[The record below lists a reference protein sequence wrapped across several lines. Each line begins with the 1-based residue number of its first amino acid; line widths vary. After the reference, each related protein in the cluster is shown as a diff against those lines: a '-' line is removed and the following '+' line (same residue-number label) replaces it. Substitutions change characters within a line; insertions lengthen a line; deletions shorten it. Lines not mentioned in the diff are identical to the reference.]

1 MAMCDLILFNVDDG
15 YSEALLRGFRKSILG
30 EQQYTALRNAA
41 NLKDFKAVLIDTD
54 YTDYVKDYTETDT
67 SALKMVLKKKLADE
81 IDQVQSVAGPELD
94 NFLEMIRHKYM
105 IDNVINIIE
114 GIKNKTDKNVIEA
127 RNEPLGYLKEISG
140 LLKLDYKKIEDLYE
154 DVLIDT
160 EVGVYFSKFL
170 EEVLASSDNKNV
182 ATINNYLQSLKPE
195 EIKNY
200 LKKIWLEYF
209 YQFCRTLNPTTV
221 EIMED
226 LLKYEADCQTIQIVY
241 NSLAYNNQFQE
252 EERKKVIPYFGILYP
267 ETTTQLIKCNSLEQL
282 RQILQPFPDYYELV
296 KEIPD
301 PKKLD
306 EFGLQSG
313 LKTLDDLMF
322 KESMKRYSIAFEQQF
337 HFACFYAYIKIKEQ
351 EIKNIMLLAD
361 MNAFDKEI
369 GSKVKKAYILPQKS
383 LYFAF

>member
-1 MAMCDLILFNVDDG
+1 MSMSDLVFFNVDDG

-30 EQQYTALRNAA
+30 EQQYTALRNTT

-54 YTDYVKDYTETDT
+54 YSDYVKDYTETDT
-67 SALKMVLKKKLADE
+67 SALKMLLKKKLADE
-81 IDQVQSVAGPELD
+81 IDQVQSVAGPDLD
-94 NFLEMIRHKYM
+94 KFIEMIRHKYM

-140 LLKLDYKKIEDLYE
+140 LLKLDYKKIEDLYDE
-154 DVLIDT
+154 VLIDT

-182 ATINNYLQSLKPE
+182 ATINNFLQGLKPE

-209 YQFCRTLNPTTV
+209 YHFCKTLNPTTS

-252 EERKKVIPYFGILYP
+252 EERKKVIPNFGYLYP

-282 RQILQPFPDYYELV
+282 RQILQPYPDYYELV

-351 EIKNIMLLAD
+351 EIKNIVLLAE
-361 MNAFDKEI
+361 MNSLDKDA
-369 GSKVKKAYILPQKS
+369 GSKLKKGYIVPFD
-383 LYFAF
+383 Y

>member
-1 MAMCDLILFNVDDG
+1 MSMSDLVFFNVDDG

-30 EQQYTALRNAA
+30 DQQYTALRNTT

-54 YTDYVKDYTETDT
+54 YSDYVKDYNETDT
-67 SALKMVLKKKLADE
+67 SALKMLLKKKLADE
-81 IDQVQSVAGPELD
+81 IDQVQSVAGPDLD
-94 NFLEMIRHKYM
+94 KFIEMIRHKYM

-170 EEVLASSDNKNV
+170 EEVLASSDSKNV
-182 ATINNYLQSLKPE
+182 ATINNFLQGLKPE

-209 YQFCRTLNPTTV
+209 YHFCKTLNPNTS

-252 EERKKVIPYFGILYP
+252 EERKKVIPYFGFLYP
-267 ETTTQLIKCNSLEQL
+267 ETTTQLVKCNSLEQL

-369 GSKVKKAYILPQKS
+369 GSKVKKAYILPFD
-383 LYFAF
+383 Y

>member
-1 MAMCDLILFNVDDG
+1 MSMSDLIFFNVDDG

-30 EQQYTALRNAA
+30 EQQYTALRNTT
-41 NLKDFKAVLIDTD
+41 NLKDFKSVLIDTD
-54 YTDYVKDYTETDT
+54 YSDYVKDYTETDT
-67 SALKMVLKKKLADE
+67 SALKMLLKKKLADE
-81 IDQVQSVAGPELD
+81 IDQVQSVAGPDLD
-94 NFLEMIRHKYM
+94 KFIEMIRHKYM
-105 IDNVINIIE
+105 IDNVVNIIE

-170 EEVLASSDNKNV
+170 EEVLAMSDSKNV
-182 ATINNYLQSLKPE
+182 ATINNFLQSLKPE

-209 YQFCRTLNPTTV
+209 YHFCKTLNPTTS

-252 EERKKVIPYFGILYP
+252 EERKKVIPYFGFLYP
-267 ETTTQLIKCNSLEQL
+267 ETTTQLIKCNSLENL

-296 KEIPD
+296 REIPD

-361 MNAFDKEI
+361 MISFDKEI
-369 GSKVKKAYILPQKS
+369 GSKVKKAYILPFD
-383 LYFAF
+383 Y

>member
-1 MAMCDLILFNVDDG
+1 MSMADLVFFNVDDG
-15 YSEALLRGFRKSILG
+15 YTEALLRGFRKSILG
-30 EQQYTALRNAA
+30 EQQYTALRNTT
-41 NLKDFKAVLIDTD
+41 NLKDFKSVLIDTD
-54 YTDYVKDYTETDT
+54 YSDYVKDYNETDT
-67 SALKMVLKKKLADE
+67 SALKMLLKKKLADE

-94 NFLEMIRHKYM
+94 KFIEMIRHKYM

-114 GIKNKTDKNVIEA
+114 GIKNKTDKNVIES

-182 ATINNYLQSLKPE
+182 ATINNYLQALKPE

-209 YQFCRTLNPTTV
+209 YHFCKTLNPTTI
-221 EIMED
+221 EMMED

-252 EERKKVIPYFGILYP
+252 EERKKVIPYFGFLYP

-282 RQILQPFPDYYELV
+282 KQILQPFPDYYELV

-361 MNAFDKEI
+361 MNAFDKDI
-369 GSKVKKAYILPQKS
+369 GSKVKKAYILPFD
-383 LYFAF
+383 Y

>member
-1 MAMCDLILFNVDDG
+1 MSMADLVFFNVDDG

-30 EQQYTALRNAA
+30 EQQYTALRNTQ
-41 NLKDFKAVLIDTD
+41 NLKDFKSVLIDTD
-54 YTDYVKDYTETDT
+54 YIDYVKDYTETDT
-67 SALKMVLKKKLADE
+67 SALKMLLKKKLADE

-94 NFLEMIRHKYM
+94 KFIEMIRHKYM

-114 GIKNKTDKNVIEA
+114 GIKNKTDKNVIES
-127 RNEPLGYLKEISG
+127 RNEPLVFLKEISG

-182 ATINNYLQSLKPE
+182 QTINNFLQALKPE

-209 YQFCRTLNPTTV
+209 YHFCKTLNPTTS

-252 EERKKVIPYFGILYP
+252 EERKKVIPYFGFLYP
-267 ETTTQLIKCNSLEQL
+267 ETTNQLIKCNSLESL
-282 RQILQPFPDYYELV
+282 KQILQPFPDYYELV
-296 KEIPD
+296 REIPD
-301 PKKLD
+301 PKKVD
-306 EFGLQSG
+306 EFGLQTG
-313 LKTLDDLMF
+313 LKTLDDVMF

-361 MNAFDKEI
+361 MISFDKDI
-369 GSKVKKAYILPQKS
+369 GSKIKKAYILPFD
-383 LYFAF
+383 Y

>member
-1 MAMCDLILFNVDDG
+1 MADLVFFNVDDG

-30 EQQYTALRNAA
+30 EQQYTALRNTQ
-41 NLKDFKAVLIDTD
+41 NLKDFKSVLIDTD
-54 YTDYVKDYTETDT
+54 YSDYVKDYTETDT
-67 SALKMVLKKKLADE
+67 SALKMLLKKKLADE

-94 NFLEMIRHKYM
+94 KFIEMIRHKYM

-114 GIKNKTDKNVIEA
+114 GIKNKTDKNVIES

-170 EEVLASSDNKNV
+170 EEVLSASDNKNV
-182 ATINNYLQSLKPE
+182 ATINNFLQALKPE

-209 YQFCRTLNPTTV
+209 YHFCKTLNPTTA

-252 EERKKVIPYFGILYP
+252 EERKKVIPYFGFLYP

-282 RQILQPFPDYYELV
+282 KQILQPFPDYYELV

-369 GSKVKKAYILPQKS
+369 GSKVKKAYILPFD
-383 LYFAF
+383 Y

>member
-1 MAMCDLILFNVDDG
+1 MADLVFFNVDDG

-30 EQQYTALRNAA
+30 EQQYTALRNSGS
-41 NLKDFKAVLIDTD
+41 LKDFKSVLIDTD
-54 YTDYVKDYTETDT
+54 YSDYVKEYTETDT
-67 SALKMVLKKKLADE
+67 SALKMLLKKKLADE

-94 NFLEMIRHKYM
+94 KFIEMIRHKYM

-114 GIKNKTDKNVIEA
+114 GIKNKTDKNVIES

-170 EEVLASSDNKNV
+170 EEVLAMSDNKNV

-209 YQFCRTLNPTTV
+209 YHFCKTLNPTTS

-252 EERKKVIPYFGILYP
+252 EERKKVIPYFGFLYP
-267 ETTTQLIKCNSLEQL
+267 ETTTQLIKCNSLENL

-296 KEIPD
+296 REIPD

-361 MNAFDKEI
+361 MITFDKEI
-369 GSKVKKAYILPQKS
+369 GSKVKKAYILPFD
-383 LYFAF
+383 Y

>member
-1 MAMCDLILFNVDDG
+1 MSMADLVFFNVDDG

-30 EQQYTALRNAA
+30 EQQYTALRNTS
-41 NLKDFKAVLIDTD
+41 NLKDFKSVLIDTD
-54 YTDYVKDYTETDT
+54 YSDYAKDYNETDT
-67 SALKMVLKKKLADE
+67 SALKMLLKKKLADE

-94 NFLEMIRHKYM
+94 KFIEMIRHKYM

-114 GIKNKTDKNVIEA
+114 GIKNKTDKNVIES

-182 ATINNYLQSLKPE
+182 ATINNYLQQLKPE

-209 YQFCRTLNPTTV
+209 YHFCKTLNPTTS

-252 EERKKVIPYFGILYP
+252 EERKKVIPYFGFLYP

-282 RQILQPFPDYYELV
+282 KQILQPFPDYYELV

-361 MNAFDKEI
+361 MNAFDKDI
-369 GSKVKKAYILPQKS
+369 GSKVKKAYILPFD
-383 LYFAF
+383 Y

>member
-1 MAMCDLILFNVDDG
+1 MSMSDLIFFNVDDG

-30 EQQYTALRNAA
+30 EQQYTALRNTQ
-41 NLKDFKAVLIDTD
+41 NLKDFKSVLIDTD
-54 YTDYVKDYTETDT
+54 YSDYVKDYTETDT
-67 SALKMVLKKKLADE
+67 SALKMLLKKKLADE
-81 IDQVQSVAGPELD
+81 IDQVQSVAGPDLD
-94 NFLEMIRHKYM
+94 KFIEMIRHKYM

-170 EEVLASSDNKNV
+170 EEVLAMSDSKNV

-209 YQFCRTLNPTTV
+209 YHFCKTLNPTTS
-221 EIMED
+221 EIMEN

-252 EERKKVIPYFGILYP
+252 EERKKVIPYFGFLYP
-267 ETTTQLIKCNSLEQL
+267 ETTTQLIKCNSLESL
-282 RQILQPFPDYYELV
+282 KQILQPFPDYYELV
-296 KEIPD
+296 REIPD
-301 PKKLD
+301 PKKVD
-306 EFGLQSG
+306 EFGLQTG
-313 LKTLDDLMF
+313 LKTLDDVMF

-361 MNAFDKEI
+361 MISFDKDI
-369 GSKVKKAYILPQKS
+369 GSKIKKAYILPFD
-383 LYFAF
+383 Y

>member
-1 MAMCDLILFNVDDG
+1 MSMADLVFFNVDDG
-15 YSEALLRGFRKSILG
+15 YTEALLRGFRKSILG
-30 EQQYTALRNAA
+30 EQQYTALRNTS
-41 NLKDFKAVLIDTD
+41 NLKDFKSVLIDTD
-54 YTDYVKDYTETDT
+54 YSDYVKDYNETDT
-67 SALKMVLKKKLADE
+67 SALKMLLKKKLADE
-81 IDQVQSVAGPELD
+81 IDQVQSVAGPDLD
-94 NFLEMIRHKYM
+94 KFIEMIRHKYM

-114 GIKNKTDKNVIEA
+114 GIKNKTDKNVIES

-182 ATINNYLQSLKPE
+182 ATINNYLQALKPE

-209 YQFCRTLNPTTV
+209 YHFCKTLNPTTS

-252 EERKKVIPYFGILYP
+252 EERKKVIPYFGFLYP

-282 RQILQPFPDYYELV
+282 KQILQPFPDYYELV

-361 MNAFDKEI
+361 MNAFDKDI
-369 GSKVKKAYILPQKS
+369 GSKVKKAYILPFD
-383 LYFAF
+383 Y

>member
-1 MAMCDLILFNVDDG
+1 MSDLVFFNVDDG

-30 EQQYTALRNAA
+30 EQQYTALRNTT

-54 YTDYVKDYTETDT
+54 YSDYVKDYTETDT
-67 SALKMVLKKKLADE
+67 SALKMLLKKKLADE
-81 IDQVQSVAGPELD
+81 IDQVQSVAGPDLD
-94 NFLEMIRHKYM
+94 KFIEMIRHKYM

-140 LLKLDYKKIEDLYE
+140 LLKLDYKKIEDLYDE
-154 DVLIDT
+154 VLIDT

-182 ATINNYLQSLKPE
+182 ATINNFLQGLKPE

-209 YQFCRTLNPTTV
+209 YHFCKTLNPTTS

-252 EERKKVIPYFGILYP
+252 EERKKVIPNFGYLYP

-282 RQILQPFPDYYELV
+282 RQILQPYPDYYELV

-369 GSKVKKAYILPQKS
+369 GSKVKKAYILPFD
-383 LYFAF
+383 Y

>member
-1 MAMCDLILFNVDDG
+1 MSMADLVFFNVNDG

-30 EQQYTALRNAA
+30 EQQYAALRNTT
-41 NLKDFKAVLIDTD
+41 NLKDFKSVLIDTD
-54 YTDYVKDYTETDT
+54 YSDYVKDYNETDT
-67 SALKMVLKKKLADE
+67 SALKMLLKKKLADE

-94 NFLEMIRHKYM
+94 KFIEMIRHKYM

-114 GIKNKTDKNVIEA
+114 GIKNKTDKNVIES

-182 ATINNYLQSLKPE
+182 ATINNYLQALKPE

-209 YQFCRTLNPTTV
+209 YHFCKTLNPTTS
-221 EIMED
+221 EMMED

-252 EERKKVIPYFGILYP
+252 EERKKVIPYFGFLYP

-282 RQILQPFPDYYELV
+282 KQILQPFPDYYELV

-322 KESMKRYSIAFEQQF
+322 KESVKRYSIAFEQQF

-361 MNAFDKEI
+361 MNAFDKDI
-369 GSKVKKAYILPQKS
+369 GSKVKKAYILPFD
-383 LYFAF
+383 Y

>member
-1 MAMCDLILFNVDDG
+1 MSMADLVFFNVDDG

-30 EQQYTALRNAA
+30 EQQYTALRNSGS
-41 NLKDFKAVLIDTD
+41 LKDFKSVLIDTD
-54 YTDYVKDYTETDT
+54 YSDYVKEYTETDT
-67 SALKMVLKKKLADE
+67 SALKMLLKKKLADE

-94 NFLEMIRHKYM
+94 KFIEMIRHKYM

-114 GIKNKTDKNVIEA
+114 GIKNKTDKNVIES

-170 EEVLASSDNKNV
+170 EEVLAMSDSKNV

-209 YQFCRTLNPTTV
+209 YHFCKTLNPTTS

-226 LLKYEADCQTIQIVY
+226 LLKYDADCQTIQIVY

-252 EERKKVIPYFGILYP
+252 EERKKVIPYFGFLYP
-267 ETTTQLIKCNSLEQL
+267 ETTTQLIKCNSLENL

-296 KEIPD
+296 REIPD

-361 MNAFDKEI
+361 MITFDKEI
-369 GSKVKKAYILPQKS
+369 GSKVKKAYILPFD
-383 LYFAF
+383 Y

>member
-1 MAMCDLILFNVDDG
+1 MSMADLVFFNVDDG

-30 EQQYTALRNAA
+30 EQQYTALRNTS
-41 NLKDFKAVLIDTD
+41 NLKDFKSVLIDTD
-54 YTDYVKDYTETDT
+54 YSDYVKDYNETDT
-67 SALKMVLKKKLADE
+67 SALKMLLKKKLADE

-94 NFLEMIRHKYM
+94 KFIEMIRHKYM

-114 GIKNKTDKNVIEA
+114 GIKNKTDKNVIES

-182 ATINNYLQSLKPE
+182 ATINNYLQALKPE

-209 YQFCRTLNPTTV
+209 YHFCKTLNPTTS
-221 EIMED
+221 EIMEN

-252 EERKKVIPYFGILYP
+252 EERKKVIPYFGFLYP

-282 RQILQPFPDYYELV
+282 KQILQPFPDYYELV

-361 MNAFDKEI
+361 MNAFDKDI
-369 GSKVKKAYILPQKS
+369 GSKVKKAYILPFD
-383 LYFAF
+383 Y

>member
-1 MAMCDLILFNVDDG
+1 MSMSDLIFFNVDDG

-30 EQQYTALRNAA
+30 EQQYTALRNTQ
-41 NLKDFKAVLIDTD
+41 NLKDFKSVLIDTD
-54 YTDYVKDYTETDT
+54 YSDYVKDYTETDT
-67 SALKMVLKKKLADE
+67 SALKMLLKKKLADE
-81 IDQVQSVAGPELD
+81 IDQVQSVAGPDLD
-94 NFLEMIRHKYM
+94 KFIEMIRHKYM

-170 EEVLASSDNKNV
+170 EEVLAMSDSKNV
-182 ATINNYLQSLKPE
+182 ATINNFLQSLKPE

-209 YQFCRTLNPTTV
+209 YHFCKTLNPTTS
-221 EIMED
+221 EIMEN

-252 EERKKVIPYFGILYP
+252 EERKKVIPYFGFLYP
-267 ETTTQLIKCNSLEQL
+267 ETTTQLIKCNSLENL

-296 KEIPD
+296 REIPD

-361 MNAFDKEI
+361 MITFDKEI
-369 GSKVKKAYILPQKS
+369 GSKVKKAYILPFD
-383 LYFAF
+383 Y

>member
-1 MAMCDLILFNVDDG
+1 MSMADLVFFNVVDG

-30 EQQYTALRNAA
+30 EQQYTALRNTS
-41 NLKDFKAVLIDTD
+41 NLKDFKSVLIDTD
-54 YTDYVKDYTETDT
+54 YSDYVKDYNETDT
-67 SALKMVLKKKLADE
+67 SALKMLLKKKLADE

-94 NFLEMIRHKYM
+94 KFIEMIRHKYM

-114 GIKNKTDKNVIEA
+114 GIKNKTDKNVIES

-182 ATINNYLQSLKPE
+182 ATINNYLQALKPE

-209 YQFCRTLNPTTV
+209 YHFCKTLNPTTS
-221 EIMED
+221 EMMED

-252 EERKKVIPYFGILYP
+252 EERKKVIPYFGFLYP

-282 RQILQPFPDYYELV
+282 KQILQPFPDYYELV

-322 KESMKRYSIAFEQQF
+322 KESVKRYSIAFEQQF

-361 MNAFDKEI
+361 MNAFDKDI
-369 GSKVKKAYILPQKS
+369 GSKVKKAYILPFN
-383 LYFAF
+383 Y

>member
-1 MAMCDLILFNVDDG
+1 MSMSDLIFFNVDDG

-30 EQQYTALRNAA
+30 EQQYTALRNTT
-41 NLKDFKAVLIDTD
+41 NLKDFKSVLIDTD
-54 YTDYVKDYTETDT
+54 YSDYVKDYTETDT
-67 SALKMVLKKKLADE
+67 SALKMLLKKKLADE
-81 IDQVQSVAGPELD
+81 IDQVQSVAGPDLD
-94 NFLEMIRHKYM
+94 KFIEMIRHKYM

-170 EEVLASSDNKNV
+170 EEVLAMSDSKNV
-182 ATINNYLQSLKPE
+182 ATINNFLQSLKPE

-209 YQFCRTLNPTTV
+209 YHFCKTLNPTTS

-252 EERKKVIPYFGILYP
+252 EERKKVIPYFGFLYP
-267 ETTTQLIKCNSLEQL
+267 ETTTQLIKCNSVENL

-296 KEIPD
+296 REIPD

-361 MNAFDKEI
+361 MISFDKEI
-369 GSKVKKAYILPQKS
+369 GSKVKKAYILPFD
-383 LYFAF
+383 Y

>member
-1 MAMCDLILFNVDDG
+1 MSMADLVFFNVDDG

-30 EQQYTALRNAA
+30 EQQYTALRNTQ
-41 NLKDFKAVLIDTD
+41 NLKDFKSVLIDTD
-54 YTDYVKDYTETDT
+54 YIDYVKDYTETDT
-67 SALKMVLKKKLADE
+67 SALKMLLKKKLADE

-94 NFLEMIRHKYM
+94 KFIEMIRHKYM

-114 GIKNKTDKNVIEA
+114 GIKNKTDKNVIES
-127 RNEPLGYLKEISG
+127 RNEPLGFLKEISG

-182 ATINNYLQSLKPE
+182 QTINNFLQALKPE

-209 YQFCRTLNPTTV
+209 YHFCKTLNPTTS

-252 EERKKVIPYFGILYP
+252 EERKKVIPYFGFLYP
-267 ETTTQLIKCNSLEQL
+267 ETTTQLIKCNSLENL

-296 KEIPD
+296 REIPD

-361 MNAFDKEI
+361 MITFDKEI
-369 GSKVKKAYILPQKS
+369 GSKVKKAYILPFD
-383 LYFAF
+383 Y

>member
-1 MAMCDLILFNVDDG
+1 MSMSDLIFFNVDDG

-30 EQQYTALRNAA
+30 EQQYTALRNSG
-41 NLKDFKAVLIDTD
+41 NLKDFKSVLIDTD
-54 YTDYVKDYTETDT
+54 YSDYVKDYNETDT
-67 SALKMVLKKKLADE
+67 SALKMLLKKKLADE

-94 NFLEMIRHKYM
+94 KFIEMIRHKYM

-114 GIKNKTDKNVIEA
+114 GIKNKTDKNVIES

-182 ATINNYLQSLKPE
+182 ATINNYLQALKPE

-209 YQFCRTLNPTTV
+209 YHFCKTLNPTTS
-221 EIMED
+221 EMMED

-252 EERKKVIPYFGILYP
+252 EERKKVIPYFGFLYP

-282 RQILQPFPDYYELV
+282 KQILQPFPDYYELV

-322 KESMKRYSIAFEQQF
+322 KESVKRYSIAFEQQF

-361 MNAFDKEI
+361 MNAFDKDI
-369 GSKVKKAYILPQKS
+369 GSKVKKAYILPFD
-383 LYFAF
+383 Y

>member
-1 MAMCDLILFNVDDG
+1 MSMSDLVFFNVDDG

-30 EQQYTALRNAA
+30 DQQYTALRNTT

-54 YTDYVKDYTETDT
+54 YSDYVKDYNETDT
-67 SALKMVLKKKLADE
+67 SALKMLLKKKLADE
-81 IDQVQSVAGPELD
+81 IDQVQSVAGPDLD
-94 NFLEMIRHKYM
+94 KFIEMIRHKYM

-170 EEVLASSDNKNV
+170 EEVLASSDSKNV
-182 ATINNYLQSLKPE
+182 ATINNFLQGLKPE

-209 YQFCRTLNPTTV
+209 YHFCKTLNPTTS
-221 EIMED
+221 EIMEN

-252 EERKKVIPYFGILYP
+252 EERKNVIPYFGFLYP
-267 ETTTQLIKCNSLEQL
+267 ETTTQLVKCNSLEQL

-369 GSKVKKAYILPQKS
+369 GSKVKKAYILPFD
-383 LYFAF
+383 Y

>member
-1 MAMCDLILFNVDDG
+1 MADLVFFNVDDG

-30 EQQYTALRNAA
+30 EQQYTALHNSG
-41 NLKDFKAVLIDTD
+41 NLKDFKSVLIDTD
-54 YTDYVKDYTETDT
+54 YSDYVKEYTETDT
-67 SALKMVLKKKLADE
+67 SALKMLLKKKLADE

-94 NFLEMIRHKYM
+94 KFIEMIRHKYM

-114 GIKNKTDKNVIEA
+114 GIKNKTDKNVIES

-170 EEVLASSDNKNV
+170 EEVLAMSDSKNV

-209 YQFCRTLNPTTV
+209 YHFCKTLNPTTS

-252 EERKKVIPYFGILYP
+252 EERKKVIPYFGFLYP
-267 ETTTQLIKCNSLEQL
+267 ETTTQLIKCNSLENL

-296 KEIPD
+296 REIPD

-361 MNAFDKEI
+361 MITFDKEI
-369 GSKVKKAYILPQKS
+369 GSKVKKAYILPFD
-383 LYFAF
+383 Y

>member
-1 MAMCDLILFNVDDG
+1 MSMSDLVFFNVDDG

-30 EQQYTALRNAA
+30 DQQYTALRNTT

-54 YTDYVKDYTETDT
+54 YSDYVKDYNETDT
-67 SALKMVLKKKLADE
+67 SALKMLLKKKLADE
-81 IDQVQSVAGPELD
+81 IDQVQSVAGPDLD
-94 NFLEMIRHKYM
+94 KFIEMIRHKYM

-170 EEVLASSDNKNV
+170 EEVLASSDSKNV
-182 ATINNYLQSLKPE
+182 ATINNFLQGLKPE

-209 YQFCRTLNPTTV
+209 YHFCKTLNPTTS

-226 LLKYEADCQTIQIVY
+226 SLKYEADCQTIQIVY

-252 EERKKVIPYFGILYP
+252 EERKKVIPYFGFLYP
-267 ETTTQLIKCNSLEQL
+267 ETTTQLVKCNSLEQL

-369 GSKVKKAYILPQKS
+369 GSKVKKAYILPFD
-383 LYFAF
+383 Y

>member
-1 MAMCDLILFNVDDG
+1 MSIADLVFFNVDDG
-15 YSEALLRGFRKSILG
+15 YTEALLRGFRKSILG
-30 EQQYTALRNAA
+30 EQQYAALRNTS
-41 NLKDFKAVLIDTD
+41 NLKDFKSVLIDTD
-54 YTDYVKDYTETDT
+54 YSDYVKDYTETDT
-67 SALKMVLKKKLADE
+67 SALKMLLKKKLADE

-94 NFLEMIRHKYM
+94 KFIEMIRHKYM

-114 GIKNKTDKNVIEA
+114 GIKNKTDKNVIES

-170 EEVLASSDNKNV
+170 EEVLSASDNKNV
-182 ATINNYLQSLKPE
+182 ATINNFLQALKPE

-209 YQFCRTLNPTTV
+209 YHFCKTLNPTTA

-252 EERKKVIPYFGILYP
+252 EERKKVIPYFGFLYP

-282 RQILQPFPDYYELV
+282 KQILQPFPDYYDLV

-369 GSKVKKAYILPQKS
+369 GSKVKKAYILPFD
-383 LYFAF
+383 Y

>member
-1 MAMCDLILFNVDDG
+1 MSMADLVFFNVDDG

-30 EQQYTALRNAA
+30 EQQYTALRNSGS
-41 NLKDFKAVLIDTD
+41 LKDFKSVLIDTD
-54 YTDYVKDYTETDT
+54 YSDYVKEYTETDT
-67 SALKMVLKKKLADE
+67 SALKMLLKKKLADE

-94 NFLEMIRHKYM
+94 KFIEMIRHKYM

-114 GIKNKTDKNVIEA
+114 GIKNKTDKNVIES

-182 ATINNYLQSLKPE
+182 ATINNYLQALKPE

-209 YQFCRTLNPTTV
+209 YHFCKTLNPTTS
-221 EIMED
+221 EMMED

-252 EERKKVIPYFGILYP
+252 EERKKVIPYFGFLYP

-282 RQILQPFPDYYELV
+282 KQILQPFPDYYELV

-322 KESMKRYSIAFEQQF
+322 KESVKRYSIAFEQQF

-361 MNAFDKEI
+361 MNAFDKDI
-369 GSKVKKAYILPQKS
+369 GSKVKKAYILPFD
-383 LYFAF
+383 Y

>member
-1 MAMCDLILFNVDDG
+1 MSMADLVFFNVDDG

-30 EQQYTALRNAA
+30 EQQYTALRNTQ
-41 NLKDFKAVLIDTD
+41 NLKDFKSVLIDTD
-54 YTDYVKDYTETDT
+54 YSDYVKDYTETDT
-67 SALKMVLKKKLADE
+67 SALKMLLKKKLADE

-94 NFLEMIRHKYM
+94 KFIEMIRHKYM

-114 GIKNKTDKNVIEA
+114 GIKNKTDKNVIES

-170 EEVLASSDNKNV
+170 EEELASNDNKNV
-182 ATINNYLQSLKPE
+182 ATINNYLQALKPE
-195 EIKNY
+195 QIKNY

-209 YQFCRTLNPTTV
+209 YHFCKTLNPTTS

-252 EERKKVIPYFGILYP
+252 EERKKVIPYFGFLYP

-282 RQILQPFPDYYELV
+282 KQILQPFPDYYELV

-301 PKKLD
+301 PKKVD
-306 EFGLQSG
+306 EFGLQTG
-313 LKTLDDLMF
+313 LKTLDDVMF

-361 MNAFDKEI
+361 MISFDKEI
-369 GSKVKKAYILPQKS
+369 GSKIKKAYILPFD
-383 LYFAF
+383 Y

>member
-1 MAMCDLILFNVDDG
+1 MADLVFFNVDDG
-15 YSEALLRGFRKSILG
+15 YTEALLRGFRKSILG
-30 EQQYTALRNAA
+30 EQQYAALRNTS
-41 NLKDFKAVLIDTD
+41 NLKDFKSVLIDTD
-54 YTDYVKDYTETDT
+54 YSDYVKDYTETDT
-67 SALKMVLKKKLADE
+67 SALKMLLKKKLADE

-94 NFLEMIRHKYM
+94 KFIEMIRHKYM

-114 GIKNKTDKNVIEA
+114 GIKNKTDKNVIES

-170 EEVLASSDNKNV
+170 EEVLSASDNKNV
-182 ATINNYLQSLKPE
+182 ATINNFLQALKPE

-209 YQFCRTLNPTTV
+209 YHFCKTLNPTTA

-252 EERKKVIPYFGILYP
+252 EERKKVIPYFGFLYP

-282 RQILQPFPDYYELV
+282 KQILQPFPDYYELV

-369 GSKVKKAYILPQKS
+369 GSKVKKAYILPFD
-383 LYFAF
+383 Y

>member
-1 MAMCDLILFNVDDG
+1 MSMADLVFFNVDDG

-30 EQQYTALRNAA
+30 EQQYTALRNTQ
-41 NLKDFKAVLIDTD
+41 NLKDFKSVLIDTD
-54 YTDYVKDYTETDT
+54 YSDYVKEYNETDT
-67 SALKMVLKKKLADE
+67 SALKMLLKKKLADE
-81 IDQVQSVAGPELD
+81 IDQVQSVAGPDLD
-94 NFLEMIRHKYM
+94 KFIEMIRHKYM

-114 GIKNKTDKNVIEA
+114 GIKNKTDKNVIES

-170 EEVLASSDNKNV
+170 EEVLAQSDMKNV
-182 ATINNYLQSLKPE
+182 ATINNYLQQLKPE

-209 YQFCRTLNPTTV
+209 YHFCKTLNPTTS

-252 EERKKVIPYFGILYP
+252 EERKKVIPYFGFLYP
-267 ETTTQLIKCNSLEQL
+267 EITAQLIKCNSLEQL

-313 LKTLDDLMF
+313 LKSLDDLMF

-361 MNAFDKEI
+361 MNAFDKEL
-369 GSKVKKAYILPQKS
+369 GSKVKKGYILPFD
-383 LYFAF
+383 Y

>member
-1 MAMCDLILFNVDDG
+1 MSMADLVFFNVDDG

-30 EQQYTALRNAA
+30 EQQYTALRNTS
-41 NLKDFKAVLIDTD
+41 NLKDFKSVLIDTD
-54 YTDYVKDYTETDT
+54 YSDYVKDYNETDT
-67 SALKMVLKKKLADE
+67 SALKMLLKKKLADE

-94 NFLEMIRHKYM
+94 KFIEMIRHKYM

-114 GIKNKTDKNVIEA
+114 GIKNKTDKNVIES

-182 ATINNYLQSLKPE
+182 ATINNYLQALKPE

-209 YQFCRTLNPTTV
+209 YHFCKTLNPTTS
-221 EIMED
+221 EIMEY

-252 EERKKVIPYFGILYP
+252 EERKKVIPYFGFLYP

-282 RQILQPFPDYYELV
+282 KQILQPFPDYYELV

-361 MNAFDKEI
+361 MNAFDKDI
-369 GSKVKKAYILPQKS
+369 GSKVKKAYILPFD
-383 LYFAF
+383 Y

>member
-1 MAMCDLILFNVDDG
+1 MADLVFFNVDDG

-30 EQQYTALRNAA
+30 EQQYTALRNTT
-41 NLKDFKAVLIDTD
+41 NLKDFKSVLIDTD
-54 YTDYVKDYTETDT
+54 YSDYVKDYNETDT
-67 SALKMVLKKKLADE
+67 SALKMLLKKKLADE
-81 IDQVQSVAGPELD
+81 IDQVQSVAGPDLD
-94 NFLEMIRHKYM
+94 KFIEMIRHKYM

-114 GIKNKTDKNVIEA
+114 GIKNKTDKNVIES

-170 EEVLASSDNKNV
+170 EEVLASSDSKNV
-182 ATINNYLQSLKPE
+182 ATINNFLQGLKPE

-209 YQFCRTLNPTTV
+209 YHFCKTLNPTTS

-252 EERKKVIPYFGILYP
+252 EERKKVIPYFGFLYP
-267 ETTTQLIKCNSLEQL
+267 ETTTQLVKCNSLEQL

-369 GSKVKKAYILPQKS
+369 GSKVKKAYILPFD
-383 LYFAF
+383 Y

>member
-1 MAMCDLILFNVDDG
+1 MSMSDLVFFNVDDG

-30 EQQYTALRNAA
+30 DQQYTALRNTT

-54 YTDYVKDYTETDT
+54 YSDYVKDYNETDT
-67 SALKMVLKKKLADE
+67 SALKMLLKKKLADE
-81 IDQVQSVAGPELD
+81 IDQVQSVAGPDLD
-94 NFLEMIRHKYM
+94 KFIEMIRHKYM

-170 EEVLASSDNKNV
+170 EEVLASSDSKNF
-182 ATINNYLQSLKPE
+182 ATINNFLQGLKPE
-195 EIKNY
+195 AIKNY

-209 YQFCRTLNPTTV
+209 YHFCKTLNPTTS
-221 EIMED
+221 EIMEN

-252 EERKKVIPYFGILYP
+252 EERKKVIPYFGFLYP
-267 ETTTQLIKCNSLEQL
+267 ETTTQLVKCNSLEQL

-369 GSKVKKAYILPQKS
+369 GSKVKKAYILPFD
-383 LYFAF
+383 Y